1 MKTLM
6 IGTPIRRLNHL
17 EYPAFEK
24 MNQNGMMIKTT
35 RIRQMTSP
43 YIGIISD
50 MEFLLRMDASPRFHT
65 CLSSECQS
73 ITYCVRSFKLWV
85 LLAGKSAL
93 RDGVVS
99 LAG

>member
-1 MKTLM
+1 MTTLM
-6 IGTPIRRLNHL
+6 IGTTIRRLNHL

-50 MEFLLRMDASPRFHT
+50 MEFLLRVDASPRSGLV
-65 CLSSECQS
+65 C
-73 ITYCVRSFKLWV
+73 
-85 LLAGKSAL
+85 
-93 RDGVVS
+93 
-99 LAG
+99 